1 MKPAQWCDTEFS
13 PLRELTFRTLPC
25 IYFVTMPGECIHIEG
40 LRVER
45 EGTEILRGLSLSV
58 ACGERLIVAGPNGA
72 GKTTLLKAILGL
84 VRASAGRIL
93 VLGSHVGSREWARG
107 RRRVGYVNQE
117 SVHVDFP
124 VSGRE
129 VVEIGTCSLPLG
141 ASEKRRRIEEAMA
154 AVGCT
159 HLQGRM
165 YARLSGGEKQ
175 KLSLARCL
183 CQDPELLLLD
193 EPTSSLD
200 PRSRSELMAL
210 LKELNEWRRLTM
222 VMVSHDA
229 QVLSEP
235 EWKIEHMEAGAFA

>member
-1 MKPAQWCDTEFS
+1 MTQAPSPAPDH
-13 PLRELTFRTLPC
+13 RLTFLTLPC
-25 IYFVTMPGECIHIEG
+25 IYFLTMSEECIRIDG
-40 LRVER
+40 LHVQR
-45 EGTEILRGLSLSV
+45 EGVEILRGLSLTV
-58 ACGERLIVAGPNGA
+58 GCGDRLIVAGPNGA
-72 GKTTLLKAILGL
+72 GKTTLIKAILGI
-84 VRASAGRIL
+84 VRASAGSIL
-93 VLGSHVGSREWARG
+93 VLGQPVGSREWSRG
-107 RRRVGYVNQE
+107 RRRIGYLNQE

-141 ASEKRRRIEEAMA
+141 RAEKRKRIEDAMT
-154 AVGCT
+154 AVGCS

-183 CQDPELLLLD
+183 CQDPQLLLLD

-200 PRSRSELMAL
+200 PRSRSELMEL
-210 LKELNEWRRLTM
+210 LRVLNERRRLTM

>member
-1 MKPAQWCDTEFS
+1 M
-13 PLRELTFRTLPC
+13 R
-25 IYFVTMPGECIHIEG
+25 GECIHIEG
-40 LRVER
+40 LHVER
-45 EGTEILRGLSLSV
+45 DGTEILRGLSLSV
-58 ACGERLIVAGPNGA
+58 ACGERLIIAGPNGA
-72 GKTTLLKAILGL
+72 GKTTLLKAILGMI
-84 VRASAGRIL
+84 RAREGRIR
-93 VLGSHVGSREWARG
+93 VLDTEVGSREWARG

-117 SVHVDFP
+117 SVQVDFP

-129 VVEIGTCSLPLG
+129 VVEIGTCSLPRG
-141 ASEKRRRIEEAMA
+141 RSEKRRRVDEAMD

-183 CQDPELLLLD
+183 CQDPQLLLLD

-200 PRSRSELMAL
+200 PRSRSELMTL
-210 LKELNEWRRLTM
+210 LKELSERRRLTM

-235 EWKIEHMEAGAFA
+235 DWKIQHMEAGAFA

>member
-1 MKPAQWCDTEFS
+1 MEE
-13 PLRELTFRTLPC
+13 R
-25 IYFVTMPGECIHIEG
+25 CIHIED

-45 EGTEILRGLSLSV
+45 EGLEVLRGLSLSV

-72 GKTTLLKAILGL
+72 GKTTLLKAILGML
-84 VRASAGRIL
+84 RASAGRIQ
-93 VLGSHVGSREWARG
+93 VLGSDVGSREWARG
-107 RRRVGYVNQE
+107 RRRIGYVHQE
-117 SVHVDFP
+117 SVQVDFP
-124 VSGRE
+124 ITGRE
-129 VVEIGTCSLPLG
+129 VVEIGTCSLGLG
-141 ASEKRRRIEEAMA
+141 RAEKRRRIDDAMA
-154 AVGCT
+154 SVGCA
-159 HLQGRM
+159 HLQNRM

-183 CQDPELLLLD
+183 CQDPRLLLLD

-210 LKELNEWRRLTM
+210 LKGLNDMRRLTM

>member
-1 MKPAQWCDTEFS
+1 MAE
-13 PLRELTFRTLPC
+13 
-25 IYFVTMPGECIHIEG
+25 ECIRIDG
-40 LRVER
+40 LHVRR
-45 EGTEILRGLSLSV
+45 EGVEILRGLSLSV
-58 ACGERLIVAGPNGA
+58 ACGQRLIVAGPNGA

-84 VRASAGRIL
+84 VRARAGRIL
-93 VLGSHVGSREWARG
+93 VLGGPVGSREWARG
-107 RRRVGYVNQE
+107 RHRIGYVNQE
-117 SVHVDFP
+117 SVPVDFP

-129 VVEIGTCSLPLG
+129 VVEIGACSLSLG
-141 ASEKRRRIEEAMA
+141 RSEKRRRIEEAMA
-154 AVGCT
+154 AVGCA

-183 CQDPELLLLD
+183 CQDPQLLLLD

-210 LKELNEWRRLTM
+210 LKELNERRRLTM

>member
-1 MKPAQWCDTEFS
+1 MSD
-13 PLRELTFRTLPC
+13 
-25 IYFVTMPGECIHIEG
+25 ECIRIEG
-40 LRVER
+40 LHVRR
-45 EGTEILRGLSLSV
+45 EGVEILRGLSLTV
-58 ACGERLIVAGPNGA
+58 ARGDRLIVAGPNGA
-72 GKTTLLKAILGL
+72 GKTTLIKAILGM
-84 VRASAGRIL
+84 VRASAGRVL
-93 VLGSHVGSREWARG
+93 VLGQPVGSREWSRG
-107 RRRVGYVNQE
+107 RRRIGYVNQE

-129 VVEIGTCSLPLG
+129 VVEIGACTLRLG
-141 ASEKRRRIEEAMA
+141 RAEKRRRIEEAMA
-154 AVGCT
+154 AVGCA

-183 CQDPELLLLD
+183 CQEPQLLLLD

-200 PRSRSELMAL
+200 PGSRSELMEL
-210 LKELNEWRRLTM
+210 LRGLSERSRLTM

-235 EWKIEHMEAGAFA
+235 DWRIERMEAGAFA

>member
-1 MKPAQWCDTEFS
+1 MAD
-13 PLRELTFRTLPC
+13 R
-25 IYFVTMPGECIHIEG
+25 CIHIEG
-40 LRVER
+40 LHVQR

-72 GKTTLLKAILGL
+72 GKTTLLKAILGM
-84 VRASAGRIL
+84 VRASAGSIQ
-93 VLGSHVGSREWARG
+93 VLGSSVGSREWARG

-117 SVHVDFP
+117 SVTVDFP

-129 VVEIGTCSLPLG
+129 VVEIGACTLTLG
-141 ASEKRRRIEEAMA
+141 RSERRRRIEEAMA
-154 AVGCT
+154 AVGCA

-183 CQDPELLLLD
+183 CQDPQLLLLD

-200 PRSRSELMAL
+200 PGSRSELMSL
-210 LKELNEWRRLTM
+210 LRELNERRQLTM

-235 EWKIEHMEAGAFA
+235 AWKIEHMEAGAFA

>member
-1 MKPAQWCDTEFS
+1 MTGSGAC
-13 PLRELTFRTLPC
+13 
-25 IYFVTMPGECIHIEG
+25 VHIDD
-40 LRVER
+40 LHVMR
-45 EGTEILRGLSLSV
+45 EGAEVLRGLSLTV
-58 ACGERLIVAGPNGA
+58 DCGEHLIVAGPNGA

-84 VRASAGRIL
+84 IRASAGRVL
-93 VLGSHVGSREWARG
+93 VLGTEVGSREWAKG
-107 RRRVGYVNQE
+107 RRRIGYVNQE
-117 SVHVDFP
+117 SVQVDFP

-129 VVEIGTCSLPLG
+129 VVEIGVCTLPLG
-141 ASEKRRRIEEAMA
+141 KSEKHRRVQEAMA
-154 AVGCT
+154 AVGCA

-183 CQDPELLLLD
+183 CQEPQLLLLD

-200 PRSRSELMAL
+200 PRSRSELMEL
-210 LKELNEWRRLTM
+210 LRQLGERRRLTM

-235 EWKIEHMEAGAFA
+235 GWVIQHMEAGAFAGEPR

>member
-1 MKPAQWCDTEFS
+1 
-13 PLRELTFRTLPC
+13 
-25 IYFVTMPGECIHIEG
+25 
-40 LRVER
+40 
-45 EGTEILRGLSLSV
+45 
-58 ACGERLIVAGPNGA
+58 
-72 GKTTLLKAILGL
+72 
-84 VRASAGRIL
+84 
-93 VLGSHVGSREWARG
+93 
-107 RRRVGYVNQE
+107 
-117 SVHVDFP
+117 VDFP

-129 VVEIGTCSLPLG
+129 VVEIGTCSLRLG
-141 ASEKRRRIEEAMA
+141 RSEKRRRIEEAMA
-154 AVGCT
+154 AVGCA

-183 CQDPELLLLD
+183 CQDPQLLLLD

-200 PRSRSELMAL
+200 PYSRSELMTL
-210 LKELNEWRRLTM
+210 LNELNQRRGLTM

>member
-1 MKPAQWCDTEFS
+1 
-13 PLRELTFRTLPC
+13 
-25 IYFVTMPGECIHIEG
+25 MPEECIHIEG

-45 EGTEILRGLSLSV
+45 EGMEILRGLSLSV
-58 ACGERLIVAGPNGA
+58 VCGERLIVAGPNGA

-84 VRASAGRIL
+84 IRAGAGRIV
-93 VLGSHVGSREWARG
+93 VLGSPVGSREWVHG
-107 RRRVGYVNQE
+107 RHRVGYVNQE

-141 ASEKRRRIEEAMA
+141 RSEKRRRIEQAMA
-154 AVGCT
+154 AAGCT

-183 CQDPELLLLD
+183 CQDPQLLLLD

-210 LKELNEWRRLTM
+210 LKELNERRRLTM

-235 EWKIEHMEAGAFA
+235 EWRIEHMEAGAFA